1 MRSSAAMIRL
11 PFRQPFHWSSLVEF
25 LSLRATPGVEVV
37 DADSYRRTLSL
48 GGVHGTFE
56 VRRIAHRNFL
66 ELNIDFPEPG
76 AFPEIVGRVRHIFD
90 LDTDPREVSRHLRR
104 DPRLAPLVDRFPGL
118 RVPGAWDGFEL
129 AVRAILG
136 QQVSV
141 KAATTFAGRLADAY
155 GKKMRDSR
163 SEGLEVLF
171 PPAEVLSQVEP
182 SRFGGLGLPSSRAQ
196 AILRLADSVRR
207 REVVFDR
214 TVDPNT
220 FMSQVTK
227 VPGIGAW
234 TAQYVAMRAL
244 GQPDAFPVTDLGLL
258 KGASSGSRAL
268 EPKTL
273 LRRAEKW
280 RPFRAYAAMYLWK
293 SYGIKLSRKVT
304 KR

>member
-1 MRSSAAMIRL
+1 MRGSAEMIRL
-11 PFRQPFHWSSLVEF
+11 PFRQPFDWSSLVEF
-25 LSLRATPGVEVV
+25 LSVRATPGVEVV

-48 GGVHGTFE
+48 GGAYGTLE
-56 VRRIAHRNFL
+56 VRRIVRRNFL
-66 ELNIDFPEPG
+66 ELHINFPEPG

-90 LDTDPREVSRHLRR
+90 LDTDPRAVSRHLSR
-104 DPRLAPLVDRFPGL
+104 DPRLASLVDRYPGL

-141 KAATTFAGRLADAY
+141 KAATTLAGRLADAY
-155 GKKMRDSR
+155 GKKMPDAS
-163 SEGLEVLF
+163 SGDLGVLF
-171 PPAEVLSQVEP
+171 PSAEVLSQVEP
-182 SRFGGLGLPSSRAQ
+182 SKLGGLGLPRSRAQ

-207 REVVFDR
+207 RDVVFDKM
-214 TVDPNT
+214 VELNT
-220 FMSQVTK
+220 FEGQVTK
-227 VPGIGAW
+227 VPGIGVW